1 MPSWREIDMLRS
13 VFWFSAF
20 LIVYH
25 HALYPLIL
33 RLLAGRP
40 EPKPQFAPPA
50 QESLPSITVIVPCH
64 NEAAVIERK
73 IENLEALDYPRE
85 KLLIV
90 LALDGC
96 TDSTAELARSELST
110 STLNH
115 RIVEYAV
122 NIGKVAV
129 LNEHIRSC
137 TTDIVALSDASSL
150 VNPDALMIAASRF
163 AEPSVGVVSSSYCV
177 TDPDNPGEQAYWQY
191 QIAVKKGEAR
201 LGAPLGAHGAFYLF
215 RRNLWTELPADTIND
230 DFVLPMRIVLRGY
243 RAVYEDRIACREL
256 ERARSPQEF
265 RRRMRIGAGNLQ
277 QIIRL
282 WRLASPRLGGIS
294 FAFVSGKGLRALM
307 PFVLLVCFAA
317 SIHLGVYQGGV
328 YGFILMCE
336 LLVIAVAAI
345 AAGAPHSIKLPA
357 KIRALEYLFIGYI
370 ATGLGALMLLTGYS
384 SRVWE
389 YSRRAKATAVLT
401 QKANAGTLDAAG

>member
-1 MPSWREIDMLRS
+1 MLRS

-33 RLLAGRP
+33 RLLARRSEP
-40 EPKPQFAPPA
+40 EPQLVPA
-50 QESLPSITVIVPCH
+50 AQASLPSITLIVPCH

-96 TDSTAELARSELST
+96 SDSTAELARNKLST

-115 RIVEYAV
+115 TIVEYAV

-129 LNEHIRSC
+129 LNEQIRSC
-137 TTDIVALSDASSL
+137 TTDLVALSDASSL
-150 VNPDALMIAASRF
+150 VSADALRIAASRF

-177 TDPDNPGEQAYWQY
+177 TDPENPGEQAYWQY

-215 RRNLWTELPADTIND
+215 RWNLWTELPADTIND
-230 DFVLPMRIVLRGY
+230 DFVLPMRIVLGGH
-243 RAVYEDRIACREL
+243 RAVYEDRIECREL

-277 QIIRL
+277 QVIRL
-282 WRLASPRLGGIS
+282 WKLASPRFRGVS
-294 FAFVSGKGLRALM
+294 FAFVSGKGLRAVM

-317 SIHLGVYQGGV
+317 SIPLGIYHGGV
-328 YGFILMCE
+328 YRIILGGE
-336 LLVIAVAAI
+336 LLAIAVAAI
-345 AAGAPHSIKLPA
+345 AAGVPHSISLPA
-357 KIRALEYLFIGYI
+357 NMRALEYLFMGYI

-389 YSRRAKATAVLT
+389 YSRRAKAGAALT
-401 QKANAGTLDAAG
+401 PKTNAGTLDSAG